1 MNNYDS
7 RTNYLT
13 VITDMSGH
21 TLQTGQAS
29 SPLMTSADFQAAF
42 DPVINLAAG
51 TRLQDLGRF
60 IVVYS
65 TATGSPHIAKF
76 RQVMVVNGA
85 NQEGT
90 NPGGIYYICTWI
102 DSATN
107 GGTRPTSWRGVAA
120 RTG

>member
-1 MNNYDS
+1 MGKIDP

-21 TLQTGQAS
+21 TLVTGEAS

-42 DPVINLAAG
+42 DPVINLSAG

-65 TATGSPHIAKF
+65 TAAGSPHIAKF
-76 RQVMVVNGA
+76 RQVMVVNGFDI
-85 NQEGT
+85 EGT

-107 GGTRPTSWRGVAA
+107 GTTRPTSWRGVAA